1 MDENKKEL
9 NKEIEEESTVVS
21 DEQVDEP
28 ISETVD
34 QKIEGT
40 VDETSD
46 ETQKD
51 SGFEIESVE
60 SEDALDALTSNNEL
74 DNYSSEG
81 EEIDLEQD
89 INLAKYCADCDTCAT
104 RVYFELEDLD
114 EDGNLLCPNCEEI
127 IEIDNDAIDY
137 YLVEKDEKSEEEAK
151 YVVDCPSCEAVVH
164 FTADDIDADEDI
176 VCPQCS
182 EKIHI
187 DTEVLD
193 AYKEKD
199 IEKSLKRKAKLKKIF
214 AVLGGVILGLAVAVS
229 VIWFVGNKQVI
240 KVDGTPVSMDIY
252 KCVYYCE
259 NAVNYAGSGFDI
271 SQPASK
277 QPYENDDKYK
287 TWDDA
292 LKDATNS
299 SLKIYYSLYNAGQ
312 KEGFKISSDDKKQ
325 IEDTIDNINSY
336 AKQSNQSFEDYMKDN
351 YGIYI
356 TEKNFRPYLEL
367 SAYVNAYYKH
377 CMEKYV
383 KSSDLEKI
391 YKENPDNYDVVSFR
405 YFYVPIG
412 DKITKKEALKRV
424 KAVAAAKNEKQFH
437 QLAKKYATEDVAKS
451 YTDEKA
457 TLVENM
463 ACSNIV
469 DRPVS
474 EFLTNKNSKKGATT
488 YGVSSDSTYAEAAM
502 LIVPRHKD
510 ESLVK
515 EQAITEV
522 ATKKG
527 EEFINNISGK
537 AQVKSG
543 LGMIIRNIVF

>member
-9 NKEIEEESTVVS
+9 NEEIEEKGTEVVKEQL
-21 DEQVDEP
+21 DEQIPEAVDEV
-28 ISETVD
+28 IDETVSETP
-34 QKIEGT
+34 
-40 VDETSD
+40 DEKEKT
-46 ETQKD
+46 
-51 SGFEIESVE
+51 SGFEIESIE
-60 SEDALDALTSNNEL
+60 SEDALEALTSNNEL
-74 DNYSSEG
+74 DNYSPEG
-81 EEIDLEQD
+81 DEIDLEKD
-89 INLAKYCADCDTCAT
+89 IQLAKYCADCDTCAT

-114 EDGNLLCPNCEEI
+114 EDGNLLCPNCEEV

-137 YLVEKDEKSEEEAK
+137 YLVKKDEEFADDSK

-164 FTADDIDADEDI
+164 FTADDIDANEDI

-199 IEKSLKRKAKLKKIF
+199 IEKSLKLKAKLKKVF
-214 AVLGGVILGLAVAVS
+214 AVIGGVVLGLAVAIA

-271 SQPASK
+271 SKPASK
-277 QPYENDDKYK
+277 QPYENDDKFK

-299 SLKIYYSLYNAGQ
+299 SLKIYYSIYNAGQ

-325 IEDTIDNINSY
+325 IDDTIESIKSY
-336 AKQSNQSFEDYMKDN
+336 AKESNQSFEDYMKDN

-377 CMEKYV
+377 SMEKYV

-412 DKITKKEALKRV
+412 DKMAKKEALKRV

-437 QLAKKYATEDVAKS
+437 KLAKKYATEDVAKT
-451 YTDEKA
+451 YTDDKA

-474 EFLTNKNSKKGATT
+474 DFLTNKDSKKGTT
-488 YGVSSDSTYAEAAM
+488 FYGVSSDSTYAEAAM

-527 EEFINNISGK
+527 EKFINNISDK